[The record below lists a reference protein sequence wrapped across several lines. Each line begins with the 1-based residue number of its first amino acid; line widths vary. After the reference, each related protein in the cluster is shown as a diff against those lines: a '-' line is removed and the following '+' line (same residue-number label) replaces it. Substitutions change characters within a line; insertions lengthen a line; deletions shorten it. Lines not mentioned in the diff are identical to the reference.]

1 MMSPTGN
8 RGFTLIE
15 VLVAVVIL
23 AVGIVGIGRSYV
35 ISVGALGIGR
45 ESTEALCLL
54 KQKISEIEL
63 TAIEAGGID
72 TGYSSGSFEGEYSD
86 YEWEAQVT
94 SVYTKLNEVDLKVR
108 KRGSRRV
115 FTLATYLYAKE

>member
-1 MMSPTGN
+1 MLPTGN

-15 VLVAVVIL
+15 VLVALVIL

-35 ISVGALGIGR
+35 TSVGALGIGR
-45 ESTEALCLL
+45 ESTESLCLL

-63 TAIEAGGID
+63 GAIEAGGID
-72 TGYSSGSFEGEYSD
+72 AGYSSGSFEGDYSD
-86 YEWEAQVT
+86 YEWEAEVRP
-94 SVYTKLNEVDLKVR
+94 VYAKLNEVDLKVR